1 MKNKANLNIYYE
13 INLFRRTIM
22 SSKKRKKNNA
32 NNKISDNIDK
42 KVIENNDDDMKEC
55 DKILEQLDEIE
66 QNSDISSKVKSLIQ
80 RDKEAIKKMNEKVS
94 KLEDEDDLDYL
105 EDEPELENN
114 AEVKTENDIEEAN
127 LDFLANL
134 NKDDNII
141 EDDRIR
147 KKQPKRLANDDNTMG
162 FFDKVKLAAGNNTR
176 NFVAGTAIA
185 FLFVILIIAL
195 AIDSNNKV
203 NDKAEAISGE
213 FIEIDTTPMIDAIN
227 NYYAALGNGE
237 VDVIRNL
244 MSDSSKI
251 DDEEI
256 KEKCDEAKAY
266 SELVGTSFIITD
278 CYVQNGLKKNEYIA
292 YMKFQIK
299 IKSIETPSVGI
310 FTCYFVD
317 MSTKDKVDY
326 KISVGVN
333 DKSSEVYKYILKMSS
348 CKNVTD
354 LFEKVNKELEEACKK
369 DEALKAIVDALEAN
383 SDTDMKDVDEATTEP
398 VKTETKKEET
408 TAAKK

>member
-251 DDEEI
+251 DDE
-256 KEKCDEAKAY
+256 
-266 SELVGTSFIITD
+266 
-278 CYVQNGLKKNEYIA
+278 
-292 YMKFQIK
+292 
-299 IKSIETPSVGI
+299 
-310 FTCYFVD
+310 
-317 MSTKDKVDY
+317 
-326 KISVGVN
+326 
-333 DKSSEVYKYILKMSS
+333 
-348 CKNVTD
+348 
-354 LFEKVNKELEEACKK
+354 
-369 DEALKAIVDALEAN
+369 
-383 SDTDMKDVDEATTEP
+383 
-398 VKTETKKEET
+398 
-408 TAAKK
+408 